1 IQGLIEGGLI
11 RLSEPISLPNTGSF
25 LISQNQTNTQYD
37 NAKILLDKIYNEN
50 DYAAGLGSSGKRDL
64 KTNFKTYLGITLNN
78 LGMISNPNDT
88 ILDPP
93 HPISFSLTHDYFNG
107 NISYSIEY
115 SSEKYCGRKINDITI
130 NTNRPNKIL
139 ATFNIPNSQNC
150 PLIQELGTHT
160 AAIVSISIQ
169 GIDLSDDGQPP
180 DLDIIAEITKELD
193 LDCLDIGYLPIDLPA
208 SGTYIIT
215 EQQYTRNPID
225 GSFSVNISYIC
236 NNSGCLL

>member
-1 IQGLIEGGLI
+1 
-11 RLSEPISLPNTGSF
+11 
-25 LISQNQTNTQYD
+25 
-37 NAKILLDKIYNEN
+37 
-50 DYAAGLGSSGKRDL
+50 
-64 KTNFKTYLGITLNN
+64 
-78 LGMISNPNDT
+78 
-88 ILDPP
+88 
-93 HPISFSLTHDYFNG
+93 
-107 NISYSIEY
+107 
-115 SSEKYCGRKINDITI
+115 CGRKINDITI